1 MDRVALNEARRHSSY
16 VIACTPAPDARHQ
29 RHGLTRSGL
38 AVAAAYIALGIAVPW
53 LLLDAPPS
61 LYEIVAT
68 RACATGSPS
77 KPVEA
82 PAPGAVA
89 TFD

>member
-1 MDRVALNEARRHSSY
+1 MDMVALNEARRHSSY
-16 VIACTPAPDARHQ
+16 IIACVHTPDARPQ
-29 RHGLTRSGL
+29 GHGLTKSGL
-38 AVAAAYIALGIAVPW
+38 AIAAAYIALGIAVPW

-68 RACATGSPS
+68 RACATGSPP

-82 PAPGAVA
+82 PARDAVA